1 MRSLMV
7 AAAALFLT
15 VFAAS
20 SAAVA
25 AAPVAMIDLD
35 GAITPVTAR
44 LLTAAIDRAQAE
56 RSQALIVRL
65 NTPGG
70 LERSMR
76 SMAQAILNAEIP
88 IIVYVAPTGA
98 RAASAGVFITMA
110 AHVAAMA
117 PATNIGAA
125 HPVRTRELLREHD
138 ADLLALVHE
147 TMAYQGKVD
156 WRLTVAGR

>member
-1 MRSLMV
+1 
-7 AAAALFLT
+7 
-15 VFAAS
+15 
-20 SAAVA
+20 
-25 AAPVAMIDLD
+25 MIDLD

-44 LLTAAIDRAQAE
+44 LLTAAIERAQAE
-56 RSQALIVRL
+56 RAQALIVRL

-76 SMAQAILNAEIP
+76 TMAQTILNAEIP
-88 IIVYVAPTGA
+88 VIVYVAPTGA

-125 HPVRTRELLREHD
+125 HPVTVERRGHGQGDGEEDRE
-138 ADLLALVHE
+138 
-147 TMAYQGKVD
+147 
-156 WRLTVAGR
+156 